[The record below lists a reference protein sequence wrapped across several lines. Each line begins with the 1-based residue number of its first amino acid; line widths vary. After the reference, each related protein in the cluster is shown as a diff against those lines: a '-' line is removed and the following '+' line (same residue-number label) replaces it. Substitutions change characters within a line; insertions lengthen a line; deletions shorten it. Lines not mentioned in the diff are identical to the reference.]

1 MAGLPQNQRDQL
13 LLFVAFLGI
22 VGAGMYWYFVF
33 SPKQETLA
41 VVAAHVDSLD
51 AGNQRAKSQMAKG
64 DVSIIRAE
72 AQRLRANLTLMRTLV
87 PAGNEVPALLEQVST
102 AARRVGLEINLIEP
116 EPVIEG
122 EQFDTYRYKLRTVG
136 TYHEIGALLTG
147 IASMP
152 RIVAPFG
159 LQLALSATPASAK
172 DASPS
177 RVPLLANFR
186 IQAYAVKSSMAA
198 TAATAA
204 ATDAVPPPK
213 PVKKG

>member
-1 MAGLPQNQRDQL
+1 MAVLPQNQRDQL
-13 LLFVAFLGI
+13 LFFVAFLGI
-22 VGAGMYWYFVF
+22 VGAGAFWYFVY
-33 SPKQETLA
+33 SPKADMLA
-41 VVAAHVDSLD
+41 IVATHVDSLD
-51 AGNQRAKSQMAKG
+51 AGNQRAKSQLAKG
-64 DVSIIRAE
+64 DVAVIRAE
-72 AQRLRANLTLMRTLV
+72 AQRLRANLALMRTLV

-122 EQFDTYRYKLRTVG
+122 EQFDTYRYRLRTVG

-159 LQLALSATPASAK
+159 LQLVLSSTPASAK

-198 TAATAA
+198 PAA